1 MTVSSFSCPRRAAEP
16 ARGRPVHVLAVA
28 DTDSYLK
35 WGAATLDAMP
45 AHWRTTQLVVDNPV
59 RPSAAQIAAATER
72 PVEVLE
78 RGALLRRIRLERPD
92 VVLLACTGPVVST
105 LGNAHALTGPHR
117 PLLVTGLPG
126 ISVPATR
133 RALRARSR
141 CDLML
146 LHSHREVAEFR
157 AKAARH
163 WPGLTFGLARL
174 PFLPPLADVR
184 RSPAGGDLVFAAQA
198 KFPGGR
204 EDRERVLRA
213 LAATRDPVVKLRAVA
228 GEEQTHREEWSY
240 PALRDAMV
248 GAGVVDMAAVRF
260 AGGPMGEALARARGL
275 ATVSSTAALEAMAL
289 GLPVLLLT
297 DFGVEP
303 ELSNVVFEGSGCFG
317 TLDDLRAGRLV
328 HPDPA
333 WLAANYFHPSAEN
346 DWLDAVLRLLEL
358 RAVGGLPVRPRPPL
372 RGRLRRRLRL
382 AVPARL
388 RPFVRA
394 LLPRR
399 PAH

>member
-1 MTVSSFSCPRRAAEP
+1 M
-16 ARGRPVHVLAVA
+16 LAVA

-45 AHWRTTQLVVDNPV
+45 AHWRTTQVVVGNPV
-59 RPSAAQIAAATER
+59 RPSAAQVAAATDR
-72 PVEVLE
+72 YVQVLD
-78 RGALLRRIRLERPD
+78 RSTLLRRIRAERPD
-92 VVLLACTGPVVST
+92 VVLLACTGPVVAT
-105 LGNAHALTGPHR
+105 LSNASVLTGPRR

-133 RALRARSR
+133 RAVRARAR

-146 LHSHREVAEFR
+146 LHSRREVAEFR

-163 WPGLTFGLARL
+163 WPGLAFGLARL
-174 PFLPPLADVR
+174 PFLPPLADTR
-184 RSPAGGDLVFAAQA
+184 RAPDEGDLVFAAQA
-198 KFPGGR
+198 KFPELR
-204 EDRERVLRA
+204 EDREQVLRA
-213 LAATRDPVVKLRAVA
+213 LADAARPVVKLRAVP
-228 GEEQTHREEWSY
+228 GEEQTHHEAWSY
-240 PALRDAMV
+240 VQLRDELVAT
-248 GAGVVDMAAVRF
+248 GATAVADVRF

-289 GLPVLLLT
+289 GLPVLLLS

-303 ELSNVVFEGSGCFG
+303 GLSNVVFEGSGCFG

-333 WLAANYFHPSAEN
+333 WLAANYFHPDAEN
-346 DWLDAVLRLLEL
+346 DWLGVVEELLDL
-358 RAVGGLPVRPRPPL
+358 RARGGLPVRPRPRL

-388 RPFVRA
+388 RPLVRV

-399 PAH
+399 IEH